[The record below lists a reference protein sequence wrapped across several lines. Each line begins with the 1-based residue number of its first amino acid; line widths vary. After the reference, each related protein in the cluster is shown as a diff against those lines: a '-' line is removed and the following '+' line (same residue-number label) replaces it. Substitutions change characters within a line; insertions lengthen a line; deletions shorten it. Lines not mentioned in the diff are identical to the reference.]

1 MASRSSLLGAAQALV
16 SAYKSWDLKEIMGVR
31 STDCVNSILPA
42 SLGRPAMDNEE
53 YASFFAPNIPL
64 FEGFHLTV
72 HDTIIDEAA
81 RKVTMHLSSRAT
93 TAIGKYDNEYMLT
106 LHMTE
111 DGQKVDRFVEFVDS
125 KYSARYMSEL
135 RESIAQSSKAAL

>member
-1 MASRSSLLGAAQALV
+1 MASRSSLLDTAQALV
-16 SAYKSWDLKEIMGVR
+16 SAYNSWNLKEIMGVR
-31 STDCVNSILPA
+31 SIDCVHFILPA
-42 SLGRPAMDNEE
+42 SLGRPAMDNEG
-53 YASFFAPNIPL
+53 YASYFAPNIPL

-72 HDTIIDEAA
+72 HDTIIDQAA
-81 RKVTMHLSSRAT
+81 RKVTMHLSSSGT

-111 DGQKVDRFVEFVDS
+111 DGRKVDRFEEFVDS

-135 RESIAQSSKAAL
+135 RDSVAQSSKMTN